1 MIEKIKEYYELTKPG
16 IVYGN
21 ALAVIAGFLLASRG
35 HVNLLLF
42 GATLVGV
49 SFVIASACVFNNY
62 IDRDI
67 DKKMSRTKKRALA
80 SGLISGNAALVYA
93 TVLGVFGFSLLALYT
108 NALTVWL
115 ALFATAMYVI
125 VYGIAKRRS
134 PFGTVVGSVS
144 GAMPPVIGYVAVMN
158 SLDLGA
164 LLLFIILTLWQ
175 MPHFYAIA
183 MYRHEEYAAA
193 GIPVLPV
200 KRGMRAAK
208 RQIIAYIVSFIIAAT
223 LLNIFHYTGIT
234 YGVVMLALG
243 GTWLAKGL
251 KGLHHNDDVVWARG
265 MFFFSLI
272 VLTVF
277 CVLLSVDVLLP

>member
-1 MIEKIKEYYELTKPG
+1 MEKIKEYYELTKPG

-21 ALAVIAGFLLASRG
+21 ALTVIAGFLLASRG
-35 HVNLLLF
+35 HVNLWLLV
-42 GATLVGV
+42 ATVLGI
-49 SFVIASACVFNNY
+49 SLVIASACVFNNY

-80 SGLISGNAALVYA
+80 LGVISGSAALVYG
-93 TVLGVFGFSLLALYT
+93 TILGVFGFGILALYT
-108 NALTVWL
+108 NALTVWIG
-115 ALFATAMYVI
+115 LFAMAMYVV

-144 GAMPPVIGYVAVMN
+144 GALPPVIGYAAVTN
-158 SLDLGA
+158 TLDLGA
-164 LLLFIILTLWQ
+164 LLLFLILMVWQ

-183 MYRHEEYAAA
+183 IYRHKEYAAA

-200 KRGMRAAK
+200 KKGMRTAK
-208 RQIIAYIVSFIIAAT
+208 RQIIAYIVGFIVVAM
-223 LLNIFHYTGIT
+223 LLNIFHYTGIM
-234 YGVVMLALG
+234 YAIVMLALG
-243 GTWLAKGL
+243 GVWLVKGL
-251 KGLHHNDDVVWARG
+251 KGLHHNDDVAWARG

-277 CVLLSVDVLLP
+277 CVLLSVDVFLP

>member
-1 MIEKIKEYYELTKPG
+1 MEKIKEYYELTKPG

-21 ALAVIAGFLLASRG
+21 ALTVIAGFLLASRG
-35 HVNLLLF
+35 HINLLLF
-42 GATLVGV
+42 VATLVGI
-49 SFVIASACVFNNY
+49 SLVIASACVFNNY

-80 SGLISGNAALVYA
+80 SGLISGNAALVYG
-93 TVLGVFGFSLLALYT
+93 TILGVLGFGILALYT

-115 ALFATAMYVI
+115 GLFATAMYVV
-125 VYGIAKRRS
+125 VYGIAKRRA

-144 GAMPPVIGYVAVMN
+144 GAMPPVIGYVAVTN

-164 LLLFIILTLWQ
+164 LLLFLVLTLWQ

-183 MYRHEEYAAA
+183 IYRHDEYAAA

-200 KRGMRAAK
+200 KKGMRATK
-208 RQIIAYIVSFIIAAT
+208 RQIVAYIISFIVIAM
-223 LLNIFHYTGIT
+223 LLNVFHYTGIA
-234 YGVVMLALG
+234 YAVAMLALG
-243 GTWLAKGL
+243 GIWLAKGL
-251 KGLHHNDDVVWARG
+251 RGLHHNDDVSWARG